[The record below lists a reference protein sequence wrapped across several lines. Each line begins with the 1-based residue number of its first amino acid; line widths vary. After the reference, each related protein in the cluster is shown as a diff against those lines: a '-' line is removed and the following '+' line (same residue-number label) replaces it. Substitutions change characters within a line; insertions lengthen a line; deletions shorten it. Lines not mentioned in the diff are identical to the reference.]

1 MAKFP
6 GGPVVKNLP
15 HNTMDMDSI
24 PGQGTKI
31 LHAVQCRQKSKTTT
45 TKSKSANIRKYS
57 KHISDR
63 ELISRIHKELLQLR
77 KKTSNQFF

>member
-1 MAKFP
+1 MANFP
-6 GGPVVKNLP
+6 RGPVVKNLP
-15 HNTMDMDSI
+15 HNAMDMGSI

-31 LHAVQCRQKSKTTT
+31 LHAVQCRKKSKTT

-77 KKTSNQFF
+77 RKTSNQIF

>member
-1 MAKFP
+1 M
-6 GGPVVKNLP
+6 
-15 HNTMDMDSI
+15 I

-45 TKSKSANIRKYS
+45 TKSKYYSTNTRKYS

-63 ELISRIHKELLQLR
+63 ELISRIHKELLQLK
-77 KKTSNQFF
+77 KKTSKQIFLHGQKM